1 MTAEVEVLIDG
12 DGVGDGVAVIRL
24 AASAGFDADGI
35 DAFAQAVGKA
45 AADVSIRG
53 VVIVGDGGQFNTGF
67 DLPWLARVT
76 APDLSVQALTAA
88 VERLNAALRR
98 IETCGKP
105 FVAAIDGD
113 ALGAGMELALACGRR
128 VVAARAEA
136 QLGLTDLKL
145 GLPPAAGGALR
156 LARLIGGAPAQA
168 LLLAARPMSP
178 TQALRAGWVDEVV
191 PPNRLLEVSK
201 HLALQDSPAR
211 PAATWDAVAA
221 RRAGLHQPAQAA
233 VDAMLNDAAHM
244 AFGAALDSA
253 ARRFVDIARGSI
265 ARNMLRTLGLSVARA
280 NALARRPQGIAK
292 RSLRK
297 AGVLGAGLMGGG
309 IALVCA
315 RAGLDVALID
325 VSLDA
330 ARRGL
335 DRLRQ
340 QEESAIAAGR
350 TDADAARA
358 ALARITPT
366 DRYESLHDADI
377 VVEAVFEDRAVKADA
392 TRRAE
397 AAMAPG
403 VVFAT
408 NTSTLPIHS
417 LAAASVR
424 PAQFIGTHFFSPVP
438 RMPLLEIIRGA
449 ATSDA
454 TLAAA
459 MDFAQ
464 AIGKTPIIVNDAR
477 GFYTTRVVMAH
488 QAEAFDM
495 LAQGVAPERVEE
507 GGVAAGMP
515 VPPLA
520 LSDAVALDLIHQ
532 INVQTHRDLGDAYP
546 HSAGYGLVARM
557 VEQMGR
563 TGKKT
568 GRGFYDYAT
577 DGSKRL
583 WSGLPQ
589 AAGGQARETSVDDVR
604 DRLLAAQALETV
616 RALDD
621 AVIIDPSE
629 ADVGAI
635 LGWGFAPWTG
645 GPLSYIDSQGVA
657 AFVARCDEL
666 AGRYGSERL
675 RPTASLRRIAA
686 TGGSVYATTWPLRC
700 GALPSAA

>member
-1 MTAEVEVLIDG
+1 MLIDG
-12 DGVGDGVAVIRL
+12 DGDGDGVAVIRL
-24 AASAGFDADGI
+24 AASAVFDADGI
-35 DAFAQAVGKA
+35 DAFAQAVGRA
-45 AADVSIRG
+45 AADAAIRG

-76 APDLSVQALTAA
+76 APELSVQALTAA
-88 VERLNAALRR
+88 VERLNAALHQ

-113 ALGAGMELALACGRR
+113 ALGAGMELALACGLR
-128 VVAARAEA
+128 VVAARADA

-156 LARLIGGAPAQA
+156 LARLIGGARAQA
-168 LLLAARPMSP
+168 QLLAARPMSP
-178 TQALRAGWVDEVV
+178 AQALRAAWVDDVV

-201 HLALQDSPAR
+201 QLALQASPAR
-211 PAATWDAVAA
+211 PAPTWDAVAA
-221 RRAGLHQPAQAA
+221 RPAELHQPAQAA
-233 VDAMLNDAAHM
+233 QAAVSAMLNDAARM
-244 AFGAALDSA
+244 AFGAALDAA
-253 ARRFVDIARGSI
+253 ARRFIDIARGST

-280 NALARRPQGIAK
+280 NALARRPQGIS
-292 RSLRK
+292 RRHFRK
-297 AGVLGAGLMGGG
+297 VGVLGAGLMGGG

-477 GFYTTRVVMAH
+477 GFYTTRVVMAY

-532 INVQTHRDLGDAYP
+532 INVQTLRDLGDVYP
-546 HSAGYGLVARM
+546 HSAGYELVARM

-589 AAGGQARETSVDDVR
+589 AAGGQAREAPVDDVR

-621 AVIIDPSE
+621 GVISDPSE

-686 TGGSVYATTWPLRC
+686 SGGSVYATTWPLRC